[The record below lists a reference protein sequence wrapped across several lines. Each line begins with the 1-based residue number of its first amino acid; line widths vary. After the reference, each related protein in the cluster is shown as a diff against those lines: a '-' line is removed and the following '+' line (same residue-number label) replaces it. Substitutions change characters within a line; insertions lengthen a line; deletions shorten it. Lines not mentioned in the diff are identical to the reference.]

1 MRGTHVETVDTQVLS
16 GDKEGN
22 ALYRVNI
29 VEGATNSPNLRSK
42 YITGEEN
49 ESTSIYRY
57 YACRF

>member
-1 MRGTHVETVDTQVLS
+1 MRGTYVEPVDTQVLS

-22 ALYRVNI
+22 ALYRVSI
-29 VEGATNSPNLRSK
+29 VEGTTNSPNLRNKS
-42 YITGEEN
+42 ITGEEN